1 MAMVQKFISNFN
13 LFDLFAHPY
22 RDGVKKSEDEK
33 WWWFDALHY
42 LTHYCAD
49 TVGHPYV
56 NLISGGPYRSHAQ
69 RHKTGE
75 NYQDVF
81 NLLNATGT
89 DWNRSKLHAFY
100 NFNFDGTIDTDNDEP
115 DPFTVLPD
123 DLAQL
128 IAKTINKVYQE
139 DADAEPEY
147 GPSIAAGDVNNAY
160 RLYRTCRS

>member
-1 MAMVQKFISNFN
+1 M
-13 LFDLFAHPY
+13 
-22 RDGVKKSEDEK
+22 
-33 WWWFDALHY
+33 HY

-56 NLISGGPYRSHAQ
+56 NLISGGPYRSHAR

-100 NFNFDGTIDTDNDEP
+100 NFNFDGTIDTDSDEP